1 MSIQELAYL
10 LRYLFVA
17 LISLIV
23 GLMLRLS
30 LSELRWH
37 MSHCVVPVRGFS
49 LVLQDDPAG
58 RAVRPRAGGIVPGSP
73 GSRPLLRLLP
83 LYHTTCIGR
92 SPSCDICLK
101 QATIGLRHAIVYLF
115 DGVWFIR
122 PIHRRRPVSINGV
135 RIVPATPLEN
145 QDVLGIGNLQLT
157 FVDERQTAPGAG
169 WAGAADGGSAECPR
183 SVSGGKLSL
192 AWLAVNLMALTGSLL
207 LFYLTPED
215 LPEVRLIIGIFNI
228 GLLLLANLYYLLL
241 PLLLRQVDR
250 VLLLCLTFLAFLGL
264 LIQVRLSL
272 AGMDLTAGAAESM
285 VQARAFVRDLAPQ
298 ALSLL
303 AGFLLLP
310 LIAILTAKTRL
321 LEPLGLLCALAT
333 PLLLVLTLVLGG
345 GADAHGASL
354 WISIGGFS
362 LQLTEF
368 AKITYLI
375 VLASFFKNRPSLRIQ
390 MLFAAWAAGVFFLI
404 LMLPDLGSAMI
415 LLPTTLLVYVV
426 MTSEFLN
433 TLLILGG
440 GSLMGVLAFSFFP
453 HVQRRISGWTTL
465 WTEVND
471 SNRQIVYALQA
482 IGRGGLFGRGLGN
495 GSPGGIPLAS
505 SDMVFA
511 IVGEEFGLL
520 AGLGLV
526 LVFIVLWLRAA
537 RITLIARDGFS
548 SSLALGIGT
557 LFFVEAAV
565 VIAGVTGLLP
575 LTGATLPLIARG
587 GSSILT
593 IILLFALLIGL
604 SARQVEA
611 K

>member
-1 MSIQELAYL
+1 
-10 LRYLFVA
+10 
-17 LISLIV
+17 
-23 GLMLRLS
+23 
-30 LSELRWH
+30 
-37 MSHCVVPVRGFS
+37 
-49 LVLQDDPAG
+49 
-58 RAVRPRAGGIVPGSP
+58 
-73 GSRPLLRLLP
+73 
-83 LYHTTCIGR
+83 
-92 SPSCDICLK
+92 
-101 QATIGLRHAIVYLF
+101 
-115 DGVWFIR
+115 
-122 PIHRRRPVSINGV
+122 
-135 RIVPATPLEN
+135 
-145 QDVLGIGNLQLT
+145 
-157 FVDERQTAPGAG
+157 
-169 WAGAADGGSAECPR
+169 
-183 SVSGGKLSL
+183 
-192 AWLAVNLMALTGSLL
+192 
-207 LFYLTPED
+207 
-215 LPEVRLIIGIFNI
+215 
-228 GLLLLANLYYLLL
+228 
-241 PLLLRQVDR
+241 
-250 VLLLCLTFLAFLGL
+250 
-264 LIQVRLSL
+264 
-272 AGMDLTAGAAESM
+272 
-285 VQARAFVRDLAPQ
+285 
-298 ALSLL
+298 
-303 AGFLLLP
+303 
-310 LIAILTAKTRL
+310 
-321 LEPLGLLCALAT
+321 
-333 PLLLVLTLVLGG
+333 
-345 GADAHGASL
+345 
-354 WISIGGFS
+354 
-362 LQLTEF
+362 
-368 AKITYLI
+368 
-375 VLASFFKNRPSLRIQ
+375 

-440 GSLMGVLAFSFFP
+440 GSLTGALAFSFFP

-511 IVGEEFGLL
+511 IVGEEFGLI

-587 GSSILT
+587 GSSVLT
-593 IILLFALLIGL
+593 IIILFALLIGL